1 MSYYFGFLHTLK
13 YHNIFYK
20 NMNTKVTLKNPKHQ
34 TCIDACCMCAEA
46 CEACCTA
53 CLSNQQMVGQMT
65 RCIMMMRDCADM
77 CMMATC
83 MMSRGSENAK
93 KMCDMCADM
102 CEACAMECE
111 RFSQMEECK
120 QCADA
125 CRICA
130 QECRNMM
137 R

>member
-1 MSYYFGFLHTLK
+1 MSHSLSFLHTFK
-13 YHNIFYK
+13 YQPILFK
-20 NMNTKVTLKNPKHQ
+20 NMNAKVTLQNPKYQ
-34 TCIDACCMCAEA
+34 TYIDVCNMCCET
-46 CEACCTA
+46 CESCCTA
-53 CLSNQQMVGQMT
+53 CMSNQQMVGQTT
-65 RCIMMMRDCADM
+65 RCMMMMRDCADM
-77 CMMATC
+77 CMMASC

-93 KMCDMCADM
+93 KMCDTCADM

-111 RFSQMEECK
+111 KFSQMEECK

-125 CRICA
+125 CRMCA